1 MNRKK
6 ASPKHKPTGIAFFE
20 GRTYL
25 GRPPS
30 GAGVA
35 PGDIIL
41 RKSCFFLEKGSETY
55 PVPQLLLLA
64 TKKGFRWL
72 SRLFAEW
79 AKFKNPDEDV
89 HDHVGWPMA
98 PIDCRH
104 SDEMEIRV
112 GMITPK
118 NKHRL
123 FKKFGITSS
132 NSYRGDLRSQYKAQM
147 RQVEATSKWL
157 RRIERILLLLKK
169 HVSPETEWEV
179 LSRKV
184 LPPMLIE
191 GRFTMVAPIA

>member
-1 MNRKK
+1 MKK
-6 ASPKHKPTGIAFFE
+6 ASKKEKRTGSSFIE

-30 GAGVA
+30 GGRTAQ
-35 PGDIIL
+35 GDIIL
-41 RKSCFFLEKGSETY
+41 RKTCFFLEKGNVTY
-55 PVPQLLLLA
+55 PAPQLTLLA
-64 TKKGFRWL
+64 TKKGFAWL
-72 SRLFAEW
+72 SKLFAEW
-79 AKFKNPDEDV
+79 ARKENADEDA
-89 HDHVGWPMA
+89 HDHIGWPMA

-147 RQVEATSKWL
+147 RQVEAASKWL
-157 RRIERILLLLKK
+157 RRIERD
-169 HVSPETEWEV
+169 
-179 LSRKV
+179 
-184 LPPMLIE
+184 
-191 GRFTMVAPIA
+191 IAASEKTREP